1 MEEMQPKRVYTPEQ
15 KYEILKGIESCPTIQ
30 DGLLKYKLHPS
41 SYYRWQKQLANG
53 VRASLWNTRPLK
65 APELKALEA
74 ENRKLKEIVLNQS
87 AMIANLKKEM
97 SWD

>member
-1 MEEMQPKRVYTPEQ
+1 MEEIKPKRIYTPEQ
-15 KYEILKGIESCPTIQ
+15 KYEIMKGIEACATVQ
-30 DGLLKYKLHPS
+30 EGLFKYKLHPS
-41 SYYRWQKQLANG
+41 SYYRWQKQLSNG
-53 VRASLWNTRPLK
+53 IRASLRNTKPLK

-97 SWD
+97 IWE